1 MSAAAFDSDRQAEIM
16 RLHDGENLSFEQI
29 GIRFGISRQSA
40 WRSYKAGRPR
50 AVLTPAQRA
59 GAVDAAK
66 NVAVRYRWAVARSDA
81 ALIQQIWDELG
92 RLGDLADAAR
102 AALPVILAEAIT
114 DGNKLLIV
122 TKTADGGQIRAVA

>member
-1 MSAAAFDSDRQAEIM
+1 VSCPDRQAEII
-16 RLHDGENLSFEQI
+16 RLRDGENLSFEQI
-29 GIRFGISRQSA
+29 GARFGISRQSA

-50 AVLTPAQRA
+50 TPVLTAAQRA
-59 GAVDAAK
+59 AAVDAAK

-92 RLGDLADAAR
+92 RLGDLADAAH
-102 AALPVILAEAIT
+102 AALPVVLAEAIT